1 MYTIY
6 MRARCYFFL
15 LLVCTFKKGY
25 RIFEVK
31 VDVQKGPLSFSF
43 NKITFRCY
51 YCLSFNDMCLKVS
64 YHKLNLNLKK
74 KRSTISY
81 WK

>member
-1 MYTIY
+1 ML
-6 MRARCYFFL
+6 FFF
-15 LLVCTFKKGY
+15 LLVCTFKKGC

-64 YHKLNLNLKK
+64 YYKLHLKIKK
-74 KRSTISY
+74 KAVNNFLLEMKVECICH
-81 WK
+81 